1 MAIKI
6 EMLRYFVEV
15 AKTGNLT
22 QAADRLGRTPSAL
35 SMMLKQ
41 LEEHL
46 GAPLFETDRKSK
58 LTLLGDF
65 VLKESIRDLEQLDRT
80 FTSIQQFARTP
91 SGLIRVAA
99 VPSASTSILPHLITR
114 FQADYPTVSIELSDA
129 DSISVMADLTAQKID
144 FGIIS
149 DHAGLKSQGF
159 GCHELAED
167 RYGILFNKRN
177 PLPKE
182 TDWQCLLDRP
192 FVSNHLCETTEIPE
206 LKAAVKNSKLRARN
220 TSSLIAL
227 VKEGLGITVLPEL
240 ACRDLSADLGFF
252 IPKPPIYTRK
262 ILAFWA
268 PDKVAYVGQ
277 KAFLHLLQNY

>member
-15 AKTGNLT
+15 AKAGNLA
-22 QAADRLGRTPSAL
+22 QAADRLGRTPSAI

-58 LTLLGDF
+58 LTLLGNF
-65 VLKESIRDLEQLDRT
+65 VLKESIRELEQMDRT

-91 SGLIRVAA
+91 SGLIRVSA
-99 VPSASTSILPHLITR
+99 VPSASKSILPSLIAQ
-114 FQADYPTVSIELSDA
+114 FQVEYPAVSIELSDA
-129 DSISVMADLTAQKID
+129 DSLSVMADLTAQKID

-159 GCHELAED
+159 GCHELTED
-167 RYGILFNKRN
+167 RYGILFNKQD
-177 PLPKE
+177 PLPKDAGWE
-182 TDWQCLLDRP
+182 CLLDRP
-192 FVSNHLCETTEIPE
+192 FISNDLCETTEISE
-206 LKAAVKNSKLRARN
+206 LETAVKNSKLRSRN
-220 TSSLIAL
+220 TSSLKAL
-227 VKEGLGITVLPEL
+227 IKEGLGVTVLPEL
-240 ACRDLSADLGFF
+240 ACRNLSEGLDFF
-252 IPKPPIYTRK
+252 VPRSPIYTRK
-262 ILAFWA
+262 VLAFWA

-277 KAFLHLLQNY
+277 RAFLKILQNY